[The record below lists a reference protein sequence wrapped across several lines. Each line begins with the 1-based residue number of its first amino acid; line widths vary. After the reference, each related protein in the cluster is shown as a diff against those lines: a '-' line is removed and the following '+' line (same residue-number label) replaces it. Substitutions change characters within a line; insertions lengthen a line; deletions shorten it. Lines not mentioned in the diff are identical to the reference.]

1 MPQITKGRF
10 ANNGEEMKI
19 TFNKVRKPRQFSI
32 KTRFYDEK
40 KEAEAKRKAE
50 IEDKI
55 KNPDRIDIRKEIQM
69 KWNRKDRTRSKS
81 KKYAL
86 YIYVILLALILYYLL
101 K

>member
-1 MPQITKGRF
+1 
-10 ANNGEEMKI
+10 MKV
-19 TFNKVRKPRQFSI
+19 TFNRARKPRQFEM

-40 KEAEAKRKAE
+40 KEAEEKRKKE

-55 KNPDRIDIRKEIQM
+55 NNPDRVDIRKEIQM
-69 KWNRKDRTRSKS
+69 KWGREDKIRSKS

-86 YIYVILLALILYYLL
+86 YIYIIILAMILYYIL

>member
-1 MPQITKGRF
+1 
-10 ANNGEEMKI
+10 MKV
-19 TFNKVRKPRQFSI
+19 TFNKVQKPKQFSF

-69 KWNRKDRTRSKS
+69 KWRRDDRIRSKS

-86 YIYVILLALILYYLL
+86 YFYLFALIIILYFIL